1 MPNWRR
7 AFVPGGTFFF
17 TVVTDHR
24 APILGQPL
32 ARKLLGQVIR
42 ECQIRWPFKIEA
54 IVLLPDHLH
63 SIWSLPSGDAAYS
76 KRWAWIKAQFTK
88 RWLAA
93 GGVEQQI
100 TLGRVRDGRR
110 GVWQPKFW
118 EHTIESVEDF
128 ERCFD
133 YIHYNPVKHGY
144 VRCPRDWA
152 WSSFHRWVRAGVYP
166 PDWACWSGPHAPLS
180 FADIEGSVGD
190 FDTNP

>member
-17 TVVTDHR
+17 TVVTDR
-24 APILGQPL
+24 RQPIFHQRSAREYLGQI
-32 ARKLLGQVIR
+32 IR
-42 ECQIRWPFKIEA
+42 ECRSRWPFQIEA

-63 SIWSLPSGDAAYS
+63 TIWSLPPGDAAYS

-88 RWLAA
+88 RWLA
-93 GGVEQQI
+93 GGGLEQPT
-100 TLGRVRDGRR
+100 TLGRARDGRR
-110 GVWQPKFW
+110 GVWQPKYW
-118 EHTIESVEDF
+118 EHTLEDVEDF
-128 ERCFD
+128 DRCFD
-133 YIHYNPVKHGY
+133 YIHYNPVKHGH

-166 PDWACWSGPHAPLS
+166 SDWACWSGPHPPLS

-190 FDTNP
+190 DESPT